1 MESAASASPSTAAPE
16 KFRDVSSLLKWNGPM
31 TGRCLPWSATAA
43 SDHGEDDLHMKIDKY
58 TNYSFITVFALLA
71 LASVSPAAD
80 NEDFNWTEA
89 SRFVDSFPFKQT
101 FTDSLVAAYQVTFPA
116 SPLRT
121 IPQQSFAQGEVLV
134 YDVGWSFIR
143 AGYVILTAT
152 PDQPHRTIKLGAK
165 GLSRGFVSTF
175 YRMRD
180 YIISTIDAEG
190 LYPLF
195 FEEHLHEGKHY
206 TSDRWILYN
215 HAKNNLYVK
224 GRLVN
229 APQFTNDY
237 ISVLY
242 LARSRQFA
250 PGDTFSVP
258 FFVDGRIY
266 HLMFSCKK
274 RETIDFNGKKIRCL
288 VVQPQPMDDKGEFN
302 RKKGLE
308 IWFSDDAAKTPLK
321 IKAKIAIGSITA
333 NLIYVWRPKNEIPA
347 AVVRFHDTTDIRDS
361 IKKKLP

>member
-1 MESAASASPSTAAPE
+1 
-16 KFRDVSSLLKWNGPM
+16 M
-31 TGRCLPWSATAA
+31 TGRCRPLSAIAA
-43 SDHGEDDLHMKIDKY
+43 SNSGEDNPHMKINKY
-58 TNYSFITVFALLA
+58 TYHRYATVLVLLVI
-71 LASVSPAAD
+71 ASVSPAAD
-80 NEDFNWTEA
+80 NEDFNWTQA
-89 SRFVDSFPFKQT
+89 SQFVDSFPFKQA
-101 FTDSLVAAYQVTFPA
+101 FIDSLVTAYQVTFPA

-121 IPQQSFAQGEVLV
+121 VPQQSFSQGEVLV

-152 PDQPHRTIKLGAK
+152 SDQPHRTIKLGAK

-195 FEEHLHEGKHY
+195 FEEHLREGKKY
-206 TSDRWILYN
+206 KSNGWILYD
-215 HAKNNLYVK
+215 HTKDTLYVK
-224 GRLVN
+224 GRSLH

-258 FFVDGRIY
+258 FFVDGKIH

-274 RETIDFNGKKIRCL
+274 RENIDYNGKKIRCL
-288 VVQPQPMDDKGEFN
+288 VVQPQPSDDKGEFN
-302 RKKGLE
+302 RKKSLE
-308 IWFSDDAAKTPLK
+308 IWFSDDAARTPLK

-333 NLIYVWRPKNEIPA
+333 NLIYVWRPKNENP
-347 AVVRFHDTTDIRDS
+347 AVVKSHDTTDISDS
-361 IKKKLP
+361 IKKKSP